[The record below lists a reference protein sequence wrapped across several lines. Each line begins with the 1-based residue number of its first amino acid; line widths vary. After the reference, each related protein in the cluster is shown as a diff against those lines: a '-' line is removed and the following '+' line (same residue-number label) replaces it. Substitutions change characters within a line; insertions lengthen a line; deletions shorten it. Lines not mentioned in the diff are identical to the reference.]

1 MPLGLM
7 AGWRWR
13 MSKASAQRLSR
24 RFTVDGFEHP
34 VTRDYLWWLSFIQN
48 RGTIAGWSENISM
61 GSCFS
66 LRHFA
71 KLLLIGLTIA
81 ALGTAAAVAV
91 YLGTDEAASL
101 QPYQAQIVWIMLAML
116 ALSCAVAG
124 ACLYHLWLRW
134 SARRPAQRT
143 SNGQTGSVFFAL
155 FGALAMVG
163 VLGASMNVIMRGPV
177 TTMQAVTKRTI
188 AENNMIASAKLS
200 VMAATNQP
208 GGGDCDADGMVE
220 PVAWSTSGTGSAPP
234 GGGFLPPTLGASLL
248 DPWANSYGY
257 CVWDHGTAI
266 QTTCP
271 TPTLRLK
278 GTAAAD
284 GPAIVILSSGP
295 DRVFQTTCA
304 DEPDYFVKPN
314 GSDDLVMGQ
323 TYFEANAASGG
334 LWNIKSGNPAIA
346 EIDKDIEVKNSG
358 GNVVF
363 GVDSITDASKPSIKV
378 DYIRALNNA
387 KIEAVTTFLGSAGIE
402 ATRTTNSG
410 RAIVATASS
419 TGTGANY
426 GVLATAA
433 GETGRAVYGEASFY
447 GAFKGPSFGVYGTS
461 AGYYGRGVAGFSTA
475 ALGAGVGGYFSAT
488 SPSAY
493 GVYGYGTSF
502 TGPNYGLFG
511 RTNSDAGYA
520 LYAEAAAATGTNY
533 GVYGTTAS
541 AAGYGGYFENT
552 ADGWGVFSADDVGI
566 AEDKYLNWG
575 TTRGSAGYG
584 IRDNNGV
591 IQVKNDGG
599 FWVTPGGGGGLPNC
613 DDGDIL
619 ISDGGN
625 WICSGTQQPD
635 PFSFT
640 DVPAAALNTLIS
652 SNIIQITG
660 LAPGVGAVIAITGD
674 GSPQYRICLNA
685 TCTTVIQAFGSAPST
700 IQNNQYV
707 QLTLTSANAGSTTR
721 TATLTIAGSTD
732 AWDVATP
739 DCPNIGNTCAD
750 GTKYAGTYAPL
761 SRKLYV
767 TPADAPGTYAWNNG
781 NLTGYTVTWHVSGST
796 DGKINTTGV
805 IALDSDSGV
814 GGTQPHQA
822 AQYCADL
829 VAHGHSDWYLPS
841 SQELTTVCNNR
852 VAIGGFTTN
861 TYYGSNSYNDGGA
874 NSGVFA
880 VSFSACTTGGWAKQ
894 QTMPVRCVRAP

>member
-1 MPLGLM
+1 MVALPNIC
-7 AGWRWR
+7 
-13 MSKASAQRLSR
+13 SR
-24 RFTVDGFEHP
+24 F
-34 VTRDYLWWLSFIQN
+34 YLRNLVKILLAL
-48 RGTIAGWSENISM
+48 IA
-61 GSCFS
+61 
-66 LRHFA
+66 
-71 KLLLIGLTIA
+71 IA
-81 ALGTAAAVAV
+81 AFGIAAAFAFH
-91 YLGTDEAASL
+91 LGTDDAAALHPYRL
-101 QPYQAQIVWIMLAML
+101 QIMWALLTVL

-134 SARRPAQRT
+134 SQRRPAQGA
-143 SNGQTGSVFFAL
+143 SNGQAGSVFFAL
-155 FGALAMVG
+155 FGAVAMVG

-220 PVAWSTSGTGSAPP
+220 PVAWSTTGTGSAPP
-234 GGGFLPPTLGASLL
+234 GGGFLPPTLGAALL
-248 DPWANSYGY
+248 DPWGNSYGY
-257 CVWDHGTAI
+257 CVWDHGDEI

-295 DRVFQTTCA
+295 DRAFQTTCA
-304 DEPDYFVKPN
+304 DEPDYFVKP
-314 GSDDLVMGQ
+314 GSSDDIVMGQ

-402 ATRTTNSG
+402 ATRTQNSG
-410 RAIVATASS
+410 RAIMANATS

-426 GVLATAA
+426 GLHATAA
-433 GETGRAVYGEASFY
+433 GEKGVGVYGYASFY
-447 GAFKGPSFGVYGTS
+447 GAFDGPSYGIYGVS
-461 AGYYGRGVAGFSTA
+461 DGYYGRGVAGTANA
-475 ALGAGVGGYFSAT
+475 ALGAGVGGYFT
-488 SPSAY
+488 GVSPSAY

-502 TGPNYGLFG
+502 TGANTGVFG

-520 LYAEAAAATGTNY
+520 VYGEAAAATGTNY

-541 AAGYGGYFENT
+541 SAGYAGYFENT
-552 ADGWGVFSADDVGI
+552 ADGWGVFSADDAGI

-591 IQVKNDGG
+591 IQIKNDGG
-599 FWVTPGGGGGLPNC
+599 FWVTPGGGGGSLPNC
-613 DDGDIL
+613 DDGDL
-619 ISDGGN
+619 LVANAGD

-635 PFSFT
+635 PFDFT
-640 DVPAAALNTLIS
+640 DVTNATLNTLTA

-660 LAPGVGAVIAITGD
+660 LGAGVPTPITISGSA
-674 GSPQYRICLNA
+674 GSPQYRICGTSN
-685 TCTTVIQAFGSAPST
+685 CSVVIQAMGSAPST
-700 IQNNQYV
+700 ILNNQYV
-707 QLTLTSANAGSTTR
+707 QLQLTSANTGATTR
-721 TATLTIAGSTD
+721 TATLTIAGAAADWNVT
-732 AWDVATP
+732 VP
-739 DCPNIGNTCAD
+739 DCPTIGSTCAD
-750 GTKYAGTYAPL
+750 GTKYAGIYVGHG
-761 SRKLYV
+761 RKIYT
-767 TPADAPGTYAWNNG
+767 TPADAPGGASYCFNNCNTSGFTMTY
-781 NLTGYTVTWHVSGST
+781 HVSSS
-796 DGKINTTGV
+796 DGKTTTNSL
-805 IALDSDSGV
+805 IAIDSDSIT
-814 GGTQPHQA
+814 GGMQPHIA

-841 SQELTTVCNNR
+841 SQELSSPLCLNR
-852 VAIGGFTTN
+852 VAIGGYTTN
-861 TYYGSNSYNDGGA
+861 PYWSSSSTGPGNDPIA
-874 NSGVFA
+874 FY
-880 VSFSACTTGGWAKQ
+880 VSFSACTTAGPGKGGSYN
-894 QTMPVRCVRAP
+894 VRCVRSP